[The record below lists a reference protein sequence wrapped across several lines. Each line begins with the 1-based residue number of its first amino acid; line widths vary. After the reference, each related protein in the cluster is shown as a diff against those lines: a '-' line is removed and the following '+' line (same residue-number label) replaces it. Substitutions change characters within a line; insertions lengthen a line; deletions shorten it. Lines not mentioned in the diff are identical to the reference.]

1 MKSLLFFVVGIVAG
15 YGYLVSGAAALINP
29 LLLIAAG
36 IGGTIFFLT
45 KGFRGK
51 DAALAANHK
60 AWGFGIMGLTLG
72 VLVPVVLLIM
82 AFSQM

>member
-1 MKSLLFFVVGIVAG
+1 MKSLLFFVIGIAVGIA
-15 YGYLVSGAAALINP
+15 YLTSGAAALINP

-51 DAALAANHK
+51 DATLAANHK
-60 AWGFGIMGLTLG
+60 AWGFGIMGLTLS
-72 VLVPVVLLIM
+72 VIVPVVLLFM